1 MRSMDD
7 LPDVVKSY
15 DFTDALFD
23 LIAPPLQPEAYW
35 TRPGGQNASFPSTD
49 PAPRMG

>member
-1 MRSMDD
+1 MDD

-35 TRPGGQNASFPSTD
+35 PRPGGPYAVSSSDPS
-49 PAPRMG
+49 PRMG